1 MQRVMIIAGEAS
13 GDLHGSGVVRELK
26 RLQPGIDVYGVGGDK
41 MQNAGMEIIY
51 HIRDLG
57 FMGFF
62 EVLQH
67 LPFIKTMERTLEQV
81 VKFKRPDVLVLIDYP
96 GFNLR
101 FARIA
106 KRYNVKI
113 VYYISPQ
120 IWAWHKSRV
129 KTIRQFVD
137 LMLVIFPFEEKFY
150 REEHVPVEFV
160 GHPLLEVITSSLSRK
175 EFCKKFGLDE
185 RKKIIALLPGSR
197 KQEIENIFPAMLDA
211 SRLIAAKAE
220 CEIVVGVAPTLDE
233 QYLKMLYR
241 LGSVLLIKGLT
252 YDVMANADIA
262 VVTSGTATLETA
274 CFGTPMVVVYK
285 TSWPTYWIGRMLV
298 RVKNIGLV
306 NIVAGERI
314 VPEFIQRSASP
325 RLLARE
331 VLAMLGNAAA
341 LADMRSKLSGVRGKL
356 GKPGA
361 SERAARAI
369 LNVNKV

>member
-1 MQRVMIIAGEAS
+1 
-13 GDLHGSGVVRELK
+13 
-26 RLQPGIDVYGVGGDK
+26 
-41 MQNAGMEIIY
+41 
-51 HIRDLG
+51 
-57 FMGFF
+57 
-62 EVLQH
+62 
-67 LPFIKTMERTLEQV
+67 
-81 VKFKRPDVLVLIDYP
+81 
-96 GFNLR
+96 
-101 FARIA
+101 
-106 KRYNVKI
+106 
-113 VYYISPQ
+113 
-120 IWAWHKSRV
+120 
-129 KTIRQFVD
+129 
-137 LMLVIFPFEEKFY
+137 
-150 REEHVPVEFV
+150 
-160 GHPLLEVITSSLSRK
+160 
-175 EFCKKFGLDE
+175 
-185 RKKIIALLPGSR
+185 
-197 KQEIENIFPAMLDA
+197 
-211 SRLIAAKAE
+211 LIAAKAE

-252 YDVMANADIA
+252 YEVMANADIA

-274 CFGTPMVVVYK
+274 FFGTPMVVVYK

-314 VPEFIQRSASP
+314 APEFIQRSASA

-369 LNVNKV
+369 LTLNKV